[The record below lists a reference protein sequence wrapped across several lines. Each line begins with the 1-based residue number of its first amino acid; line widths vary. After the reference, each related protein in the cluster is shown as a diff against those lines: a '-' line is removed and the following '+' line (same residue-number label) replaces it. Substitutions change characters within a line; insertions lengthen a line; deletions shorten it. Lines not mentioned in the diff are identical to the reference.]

1 MTDNIYILDNGAC
14 TAKVGLASMKTP
26 KIVPNCIMKAKSERR
41 RPFIGDQVEDCR
53 DASGLFYILPF
64 QKGDAV
70 NSTTK
75 EQSKNTDALKN
86 DPVRTNEYK
95 NALRNKMTE
104 TITNTSQNNE
114 DADVNSMWDAAKS
127 IIIEAANEQI
137 GQKEVQ
143 RRITKPKVPC
153 PGCGREFVSLNSH
166 LAKASGPCA
175 EIRSQQFIASL
186 PSISQATETNHV
198 IQTESPSPHDNICLA
213 QNTANSQINH
223 ENEAIRKLVQES
235 STFANTFARFTSFPR
250 TDDNIAHFESVMSNF
265 TKFLVDANNQLP
277 GPAHPSVTYYRKRKE
292 KKAVISNGSYRQ
304 SSNPQRS
311 SKRQRDKRNEKY
323 QYDLTQWQYANQRRK
338 VAQTILNSKKP
349 VRMQTQFSQCQRGF
363 VAGLAGTHINASIVD
378 ECLKVSKRDKKN
390 CCIVMLDLAKAFD
403 KVGHIHIRH
412 TLESLPVPTDLKNLV
427 VSLATSNSTKIEVN
441 KKSSN
446 SINMLCGVAQG
457 LPLSPTVFNLCQ
469 DFILKLITDPSVAA
483 EHGFE
488 LAPDLD
494 NLTAL
499 AFADDTA
506 VIAKD
511 ENSAI
516 VLVESLQSAFTEVGM
531 VINPT
536 KSVAINVRQG
546 KLHSESLSLADGS
559 TIRSISENENIRYLG
574 INFSNGIVF
583 DKKQFLIEL
592 ESDFRNLV
600 TSPLLRGDQKINI
613 LDQYIFPK
621 LVYPLQ
627 TTPVDILEHNFLD
640 SVDSI
645 IRQGVRE
652 IIGLPADTPIPVYYA
667 RRNFRGLGIV
677 RVTWEA
683 SLQHLNICQTLLKT
697 PDPHLH
703 VARDCESEIQQC
715 KTHLGITNQ
724 ETVRAARTSL
734 RDQEFVKWS
743 GMVQRGIGIQW
754 YKSFPLSNQWVS
766 NKQGLTSSDWTNAIK
781 LSMNSMANRGTGGRS
796 RGNRLCRIPI
806 CSENNLVETIPHIR
820 GVCPKSELLRN
831 SVHHKIRTATAD
843 LFRQKGWEVHEE
855 VHCEALDANGAIQ
868 NRRADIIAINRR
880 TNTGMIIDPTLQH
893 IPDREIWDKGGP
905 EYLNQP
911 LNWYTDASKLNGKT
925 GIGVYGPKCKARKAL
940 GQHPTVY
947 QGEVYAILFCA
958 QLNLKK
964 GLNKAHINIMS
975 DSQAAVK
982 KL

>member
-64 QKGDAV
+64 QK
-70 NSTTK
+70 
-75 EQSKNTDALKN
+75 
-86 DPVRTNEYK
+86 
-95 NALRNKMTE
+95 
-104 TITNTSQNNE
+104 
-114 DADVNSMWDAAKS
+114 
-127 IIIEAANEQI
+127 
-137 GQKEVQ
+137 
-143 RRITKPKVPC
+143 
-153 PGCGREFVSLNSH
+153 
-166 LAKASGPCA
+166 
-175 EIRSQQFIASL
+175 
-186 PSISQATETNHV
+186 
-198 IQTESPSPHDNICLA
+198 
-213 QNTANSQINH
+213 
-223 ENEAIRKLVQES
+223 
-235 STFANTFARFTSFPR
+235 
-250 TDDNIAHFESVMSNF
+250 
-265 TKFLVDANNQLP
+265 
-277 GPAHPSVTYYRKRKE
+277 
-292 KKAVISNGSYRQ
+292 
-304 SSNPQRS
+304 
-311 SKRQRDKRNEKY
+311 
-323 QYDLTQWQYANQRRK
+323 
-338 VAQTILNSKKP
+338 
-349 VRMQTQFSQCQRGF
+349 CQRGF

-880 TNTGMIIDPTLQH
+880 TNTGMIIDPTLRWESNSHGFMQ
-893 IPDREIWDKGGP
+893 ITCWTSQSP
-905 EYLNQP
+905 EKRHL
-911 LNWYTDASKLNGKT
+911 
-925 GIGVYGPKCKARKAL
+925 
-940 GQHPTVY
+940 
-947 QGEVYAILFCA
+947 
-958 QLNLKK
+958 
-964 GLNKAHINIMS
+964 
-975 DSQAAVK
+975 
-982 KL
+982 

>member
-349 VRMQTQFSQCQRGF
+349 VR
-363 VAGLAGTHINASIVD
+363 LNVD
-378 ECLKVSKRDKKN
+378 
-390 CCIVMLDLAKAFD
+390 
-403 KVGHIHIRH
+403 
-412 TLESLPVPTDLKNLV
+412 LPTIEHHFRNIYEQ
-427 VSLATSNSTKIEVN
+427 SNDNIP
-441 KKSSN
+441 
-446 SINMLCGVAQG
+446 QG

-806 CSENNLVETIPHIR
+806 CSENNL
-820 GVCPKSELLRN
+820 
-831 SVHHKIRTATAD
+831 
-843 LFRQKGWEVHEE
+843 
-855 VHCEALDANGAIQ
+855 
-868 NRRADIIAINRR
+868 
-880 TNTGMIIDPTLQH
+880 
-893 IPDREIWDKGGP
+893 
-905 EYLNQP
+905 
-911 LNWYTDASKLNGKT
+911 
-925 GIGVYGPKCKARKAL
+925 
-940 GQHPTVY
+940 
-947 QGEVYAILFCA
+947 
-958 QLNLKK
+958 
-964 GLNKAHINIMS
+964 
-975 DSQAAVK
+975 
-982 KL
+982 